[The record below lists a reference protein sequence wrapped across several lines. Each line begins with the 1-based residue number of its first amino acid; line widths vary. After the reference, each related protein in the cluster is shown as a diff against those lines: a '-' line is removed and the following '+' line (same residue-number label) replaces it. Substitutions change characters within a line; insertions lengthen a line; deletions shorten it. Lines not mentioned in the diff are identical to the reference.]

1 MNGQAD
7 IMSSDAVPFRYTP
20 NLQHFVNPIG
30 MEALFCPGIVAI
42 ARALTKPEVGLLL
55 QAEGSGY

>member
-1 MNGQAD
+1 
-7 IMSSDAVPFRYTP
+7 MSSDAVPFRYTP

-42 ARALTKPEVGLLL
+42 ARALTKPEVGLPF
-55 QAEGSGY
+55 QAEDDSY